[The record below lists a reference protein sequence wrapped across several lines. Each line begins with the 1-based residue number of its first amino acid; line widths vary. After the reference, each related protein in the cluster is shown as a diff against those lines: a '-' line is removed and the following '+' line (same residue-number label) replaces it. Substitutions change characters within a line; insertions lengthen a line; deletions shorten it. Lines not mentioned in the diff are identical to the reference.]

1 MRASRILG
9 AVAGALL
16 SVSAFA
22 QVKWDLAV
30 VWPPGNFVTQSAVK
44 FADRVKQVTQGQ
56 VLISVRPNGELG
68 LKGPETMAAIRDGI
82 VPMADYVPI
91 QQVGEVP
98 LMGIGSLPL
107 LTGSYADM
115 RILDRLTRP
124 HIEKISEQKYNQKLL
139 YVVPWQGHGIY
150 SKSPMTSAADLKT
163 LKIRTADKN
172 GSELFKRLGATPA
185 QLPWGE
191 TVTML
196 ASGAINGVT
205 TSTTSGV
212 DGKLWEFT
220 RHFTRIN
227 WMTPT
232 SAVAVN
238 LDAWKK
244 LKPEH
249 QAAIV
254 KVAQEMEPEFWK
266 VAEDVDAVNL
276 KKLTDAGITVSEP
289 SPEVRKMLQ
298 DAAQPMWQDWTRSV
312 GEPAA
317 TILNQYRKNAGR

>member
-1 MRASRILG
+1 MRAVKVMG
-9 AVAGALL
+9 FVAGAML

-44 FADRVKQVTQGQ
+44 FAERVKQVTNGQ
-56 VLISVRPNGELG
+56 VVINVRPNGEMG
-68 LKGPETMAAIRDGI
+68 LKGPETMDAIRDGI

-115 RILDRLTRP
+115 RTLDRLTRP
-124 HIEKISEQKYNQKLL
+124 TLEKISEQKFNQKLL

-150 SKSPMTSAADLKT
+150 SKNPISTAADLKT

-172 GSELFKRLGATPA
+172 GTELFKRLGATPA

-220 RHFTRIN
+220 KYFNRIN

-244 LKPEH
+244 LTPQQ
-249 QAAIV
+249 QAAIE
-254 KVAQEMEPEFWK
+254 KAAKDLEPEFWK
-266 VAEDVDAVNL
+266 TAEEVDAVNL
-276 KKLTDAGITVSEP
+276 KKLKDAGIVVSEP

-298 DAAQPMWQDWTRSV
+298 AAAQPMWQEWAKSS

-317 TILNQYRKNAGR
+317 SILTQYRKDAKR

>member
-1 MRASRILG
+1 MRLTRVFG
-9 AVAGALL
+9 FMAGALL
-16 SVSAFA
+16 TVPVFA

-56 VLISVRPNGELG
+56 VIINVRPNGELG

-82 VPMADYVPI
+82 VPLADYVPI

-107 LTGSYADM
+107 LTRSYEDM
-115 RILDRLTRP
+115 RALDRLTRP
-124 HIEKISEQKYNQKLL
+124 HIEKISQEKFNQKLL
-139 YVVPWQGHGIY
+139 YVIPWQGHGIY
-150 SKSPMTSAADLKT
+150 SKTPVVNPADLKT

-196 ASGAINGVT
+196 ASGAINAVT
-205 TSTTSGV
+205 TSSTSGV

-220 RHFTRIN
+220 RYFNRIS

-244 LKPEH
+244 LKPEQ
-249 QAAIV
+249 QAAIE
-254 KVAQEMEPEFWK
+254 KAARELEPEFWK
-266 VAEDVDAVNL
+266 FAADVDAVNL
-276 KKLTDAGITVSEP
+276 KKLTDAGIAVSEP
-289 SPEVRKMLQ
+289 SPEVRKLLQ
-298 DAAQPMWQDWTRSV
+298 DAAQPMWQEWAKSA

-317 TILNQYRKNAGR
+317 SILSQYQHAKR